1 LNLARLQR
9 ADVVAAVAAL
19 VLLFVMA
26 SDWYS
31 TVHGE
36 EARRV
41 EELSDPQGAAA
52 GEIERD
58 TREAGRLAGEN
69 AERNAWQA
77 DGGVDRLILL
87 LLLGAVVMALL
98 AAVLRTAGRRPNP
111 PLTPSAL
118 GAVLAAA
125 GGLLVAYR
133 IWQEPGLDSFNTV
146 KAGAP
151 LAVVVLGV
159 PALALV
165 SALRGEDSGAAWKR
179 IQEVDARDAAP
190 PPAAPPPTAA
200 STRS

>member
-1 LNLARLQR
+1 VNLARLQR

-41 EELSDPQGAAA
+41 EDISDPQGAAA

-58 TREAGRLAGEN
+58 TREAGRLAAEN

-77 DGGVDRLILL
+77 DAGIDRLILVVL
-87 LLLGAVVMALL
+87 LAAVALALL
-98 AAVLRTAGRRPNP
+98 AAALRAAGRRPAP
-111 PLTPSAL
+111 PVTASAV
-118 GAVLAAA
+118 GALLAAA

-151 LAVVVLGV
+151 FAVAVLGV
-159 PALALV
+159 LALALV
-165 SALRGEDSGAAWKR
+165 SAMRGEDSGAAWKR
-179 IQEVDARDAAP
+179 IQEVDAREAAP
-190 PPAAPPPTAA
+190 PTAPPPTAA
-200 STRS
+200 STGL